1 MELNFRLIGFNLNS
15 SNTFRVMKSLES
27 IDDFKHQL
35 HNVLITLKKDEH
47 VAHIFQC
54 RIDAHTTFD
63 QSFSLASEG
72 KLPDEAIS
80 NAIGLLKDKLNHQ
93 YAYSIAS

>member
-1 MELNFRLIGFNLNS
+1 MELNFHVMGFNLNS
-15 SNTFRVMKSLES
+15 SNTLRVMKSLES

-35 HNVLITLKKDEH
+35 HTVLIKLKKDEH
-47 VAHIFQC
+47 VAHVFQC

-63 QSFSLASEG
+63 QSFALVSEG

-80 NAIGLLKDKLNHQ
+80 NAIGLLKDKLHHQ